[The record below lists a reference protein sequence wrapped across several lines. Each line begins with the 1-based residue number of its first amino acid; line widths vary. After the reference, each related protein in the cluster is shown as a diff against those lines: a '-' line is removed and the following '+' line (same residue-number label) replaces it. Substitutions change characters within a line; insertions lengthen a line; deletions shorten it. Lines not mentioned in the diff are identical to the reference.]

1 MPFEM
6 SSFAFIL
13 KSGTAAAYSQRIQF
27 SKVIAPLAK
36 SFGNKSHLI
45 VADEQAESSD
55 KTNFSE
61 YPLPVRRHFQGLG
74 DQFSRDEFI
83 SFPTT
88 TSFYKE
94 SILNNNVQDAVVHYK
109 VMYNT

>member
-1 MPFEM
+1 MRQC
-6 SSFAFIL
+6 
-13 KSGTAAAYSQRIQF
+13 AAAYSRRIQF
-27 SKVIAPLAK
+27 SKVIAPK

-61 YPLPVRRHFQGLG
+61 YPPPVTRHFQGLG

-83 SFPTT
+83 SFHD
-88 TSFYKE
+88 
-94 SILNNNVQDAVVHYK
+94 NDVVS
-109 VMYNT
+109 